1 LLMIKYVMIE
11 NAVTAD
17 PNTSLKEI
25 VNMLWK
31 KHIGSI
37 VITDAENKCKG
48 IFTERDLIR
57 IIAQETSL
65 ETPIKKVMTT
75 NVVTIGEEASVEEA
89 RGLIISH
96 NVRHLPVT
104 NSKGELTGLF
114 SIRNFLDEFF
124 GLRSSKYC

>member
-1 LLMIKYVMIE
+1 MIKYVMIE

-25 VNMLWK
+25 VDMLWK

-75 NVVTIGEEASVEEA
+75 NVVTIGEEASIEEA
-89 RGLIISH
+89 RSLIISH

>member
-1 LLMIKYVMIE
+1 MIKYVMIE

-25 VNMLWK
+25 VDMLWK

>member
-25 VNMLWK
+25 VDMLWK